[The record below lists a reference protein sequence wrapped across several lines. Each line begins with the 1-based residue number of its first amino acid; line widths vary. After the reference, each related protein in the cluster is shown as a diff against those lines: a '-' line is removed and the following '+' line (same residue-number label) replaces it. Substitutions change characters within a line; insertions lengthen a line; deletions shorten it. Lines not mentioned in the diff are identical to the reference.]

1 MSTLC
6 ERRGRMV
13 EMQLARRGIR
23 DAAVLRAMNEVPR
36 ERFVAADLV
45 DSAYDD
51 APLGIGAGQ
60 TISQPYIVARMVEAL
75 QLTHVSRVLEIG
87 AGSGYAAA
95 VMARIAA
102 HVTTLER
109 HPRLADAA
117 RECLRTLAVDNV
129 DVHAADGT
137 LGWPDAAPFDAIVAA
152 AGGPRIPEAWIDQ
165 LAPHG
170 TMVMPLGD
178 TLGRQELVRIT
189 RDDDG
194 TLRREDLGPV
204 VFVPLVGA
212 QGWQADADRETLP

>member
-1 MSTLC
+1 MSTLD

-13 EMQLARRGIR
+13 EWQLERRGIR

-36 ERFVAADLV
+36 ERFVAAELL

-51 APLGIGAGQ
+51 APLRIGAGQ
-60 TISQPYIVARMVEAL
+60 TISQPYIVARMIEAL
-75 QLTHVSRVLEIG
+75 RLTPRSRVLEIG

-109 HPRLADAA
+109 HPRLADTA
-117 RECLRTLAVDNV
+117 RDCLRSLAVANV
-129 DVHAADGT
+129 AVHAADGT
-137 LGWPDAAPFDAIVAA
+137 LGWPDDAPYDAIVAA
-152 AGGPRIPEAWIDQ
+152 AGGPRVPDAWLEQ

-170 TMVMPLGD
+170 TLVMPLGD
-178 TLGRQELVRIT
+178 TLTRQELVRLT
-189 RDDDG
+189 RDDG
-194 TLRREDLGPV
+194 GGLRRDNLGAV

-212 QGWQADADRETLP
+212 QGWRAGADSEVVS

>member
-1 MSTLC
+1 MSTLD

-13 EMQLARRGIR
+13 EMQLARRGIQ

-36 ERFVAADLV
+36 ERFVSTDLL

-60 TISQPYIVARMVEAL
+60 TISQPYIVARMIEAL
-75 QLTHVSRVLEIG
+75 RLTRDSRVLEVG

-109 HPRLADAA
+109 HPHLADTA
-117 RECLRTLAVDNV
+117 RECLRALAVDNV
-129 DVHAADGT
+129 DVHAGDGT
-137 LGWPDAAPFDAIVAA
+137 LGWPAAAPFDAIVAA
-152 AGGPRIPEAWIDQ
+152 AGGPRIPDAWIDQ

-170 TMVMPLGD
+170 TLVMPLGD
-178 TLGRQELVRIT
+178 TLSRQELVRIS

-194 TLRREDLGPV
+194 SLRREDLGAV

-212 QGWQADADRETLP
+212 QGWQADADQEMVP